1 VKVLLDTNAYS
12 RLMRGDPDV
21 SNLVRRSER
30 VLMSVV
36 VVGELLFGFRY
47 GQRFAQ
53 NRVLLED
60 FLAEPFT
67 DRLEL
72 GFETAERFGTIAGAL
87 RRKGRPIPT
96 NDIWIA
102 AHVMESGAELLSYDK
117 HFEVVEGLSWTQ
129 LTAQS

>member
-1 VKVLLDTNAYS
+1 MKVLLDTNAYS

-47 GQRFAQ
+47 GQRFAE
-53 NRVLLED
+53 NRALLED

-102 AHVMESGAELLSYDK
+102 AHVMEAGAELLSYDK

>member
-1 VKVLLDTNAYS
+1 MKVLLDTNAYS
-12 RLMRGDPDV
+12 RLMRGDPEV
-21 SNLVRRSER
+21 AALVRRSER

-53 NRVLLED
+53 NRALLDD

-72 GFETAERFGTIAGAL
+72 GFETAERFGTIASAL
-87 RRKGRPIPT
+87 KRKGWPIPT

-102 AHVMESGAELLSYDK
+102 AHVMESGAELLSYDA
-117 HFEVVEGLSWTQ
+117 HFEAVEGLAWTR
-129 LTAQS
+129 LKAPS